1 MGVIN
6 KSTEAIN
13 TLLDKVENMPEQGVT
28 GKTPVLETGETT
40 TLDPGQDATS
50 EVVSNGTDESGNP
63 KYKINF
69 GIPRGADGTGE
80 GGGGVADSVQWTN
93 VLNKPTWV
101 NSATKPSYTAAEVGA
116 LPASTTIPSKT
127 SQLTNDSKFVASNG
141 LKTINGQSI
150 VGSGNVEITGSGSG
164 IADAPSDGKTYG
176 RKDGNWAVIEGAG
189 CSVDI
194 TDIMTR
200 LIELSNVGGTC
211 TEEDYNVLKNCV
223 DNGITTYANING
235 AASQMNILY
244 MGSTIFI
251 RFYLFDGEGSTIQQ
265 FEVTSDRIV
274 SNVYNSFLA
283 ASVAGDGV
291 LGSYTK
297 PSAYSAITE
306 SDTIS
311 SAIGKLEA
319 AISNGSSSDFY
330 YVPSAVLTLRSSATS
345 DEILAAFGGSEKTT
359 ELANA
364 VKEGKI
370 IVIEGNG
377 GVYGSA
383 IVPHCY
389 TLGGI
394 SVYLSFTR
402 NNAGTSENVRIT
414 LAPRSII
421 QVIYAN
427 GFKLSS
433 KINVLKSS
441 STSGEISSAIGGLEG
456 ILALKKAVEDGNT
469 IFADA
474 DNSVIGA
481 NEISGRM
488 QLFVIVAKYNTSY
501 SIAISGVQGS
511 SFYAALSASYLAI
524 DYNTVS
530 NTFSCQKYVIGNIS
544 IAE

>member
-1 MGVIN
+1 MPLPKWCPTVRTSLAIRSIKSISESRGVP
-6 KSTEAIN
+6 TEQA
-13 TLLDKVENMPEQGVT
+13 KE
-28 GKTPVLETGETT
+28 
-40 TLDPGQDATS
+40 A
-50 EVVSNGTDESGNP
+50 
-63 KYKINF
+63 
-69 GIPRGADGTGE
+69 
-80 GGGGVADSVQWTN
+80 GGVADSVQWKN

-101 NSATKPSYTAAEVGA
+101 NSSTKPSYTAAEVGA

-127 SQLTNDSKFVASNG
+127 SQLTNDSKFVASDG

-274 SNVYNSFLA
+274 SNIYNLFLA

-311 SAIGKLEA
+311 GAIGKLEA

-345 DEILAAFGGSEKTT
+345 DEILAAFGGSEKRT

-370 IVIEGNG
+370 IVIEGSG
-377 GVYGSA
+377 AYGSA

-389 TLGGI
+389 ALGGLL
-394 SVYLSFTR
+394 VYMSFIR
-402 NNAGTSENVRIT
+402 NNIGTSEYVRIDLGT
-414 LAPRSII
+414 SSKI

-433 KINVLKSS
+433 QINVLKSS
-441 STSGEISSAIGGLEG
+441 STSGEISSAIGGLNG

-469 IFADA
+469 IYADA
-474 DNSVIGA
+474 DNSVLGA

-488 QLFVIVAKYNTSY
+488 QLSVTVAKYNTSY
-501 SIAISGVQGS
+501 SIVISGVQSS

>member
-40 TLDPGQDATS
+40 TLDPGQNATS

-80 GGGGVADSVQWTN
+80 GGGGVSGSVQWSS

-116 LPASTTIPSKT
+116 LPASTTIPSRT
-127 SQLTNDSKFVASNG
+127 SQLTNDSKFVASDG

-274 SNVYNSFLA
+274 SNVYNLFLA

-311 SAIGKLEA
+311 GAIGKLEA
-319 AISNGSSSDFY
+319 GISNGGSSDVY
-330 YVPSAVLTLRSSATS
+330 YLPYAVYNLISGATS
-345 DEILAAFGGSEKTT
+345 EEIKAAFGGD
-359 ELANA
+359 
-364 VKEGKI
+364 EGIQALKDAMNKKKKI
-370 IVIEGNG
+370 YIMLDESSLKGVIPVSYEFSFN
-377 GVYGSA
+377 VMW
-383 IVPHCY
+383 
-389 TLGGI
+389 GI
-394 SVYLSFTR
+394 SFKRKISLTQKNVVGTLRITSIRVYLQYDEGYELNSSFYHLT
-402 NNAGTSENVRIT
+402 
-414 LAPRSII
+414 
-421 QVIYAN
+421 
-427 GFKLSS
+427 
-433 KINVLKSS
+433 SS
-441 STSGEISSAIGGLEG
+441 SNSDEISGAIGGESGMRNL
-456 ILALKKAVEDGNT
+456 IRAIIDGNS
-469 IFADA
+469 IFISASATFSQKTMLITNAYNEA
-474 DNSVIGA
+474 DNGDMNILLWGFGYSLWGQLAGA
-481 NEISGRM
+481 IQISYT
-488 QLFVIVAKYNTSY
+488 KS
-501 SIAISGVQGS
+501 
-511 SFYAALSASYLAI
+511 
-524 DYNTVS
+524 S
-530 NTFSCQKYVIGNIS
+530 NTFS
-544 IAE
+544 AEVVSL